1 MAKSFKSLSTETA
14 LDDQLTFG
22 KFKGCRV
29 CDIIESEFEYI
40 LWLDSNKMVK
50 FSQAVLDKVSSLI
63 SERDADIFYQNEV
76 QPYLDDD
83 FDDLPF

>member
-1 MAKSFKSLSTETA
+1 MSKPFKKVSSEVGLNDT
-14 LDDQLTFG
+14 LMMG

-29 CDIIESEFEYI
+29 CDILADEYEYL

-50 FSQAVLDKVSSLI
+50 FSQEVLTKI
-63 SERDADIFYQNEV
+63 QAAITERDMDIYYSNEV
-76 QPYLDDD
+76 APYLDD